1 MKYLPYLL
9 IALVIGAFIYQ
20 NHQITSLS
28 EALGTANQKV
38 EQLITNQKKI
48 KTDIDNFKRDQ
59 KDYDGRIQ
67 DLESKNRSN
76 KTNLDKLKGRENTV
90 LAKPELIEKKI
101 NESFKKSA
109 DSLSCSTGASER
121 CVK

>member
-38 EQLITNQKKI
+38 EQLITNQNKI